1 MALFDRRKKRGG
13 PGKFVQIDESKIG
26 KGSIIVVMLSR
37 VSGFSVASRKIH
49 ANVSLR
55 Q

>member
-1 MALFDRRKKRGG
+1 MGG
-13 PGKFVQIDESKIG
+13 PGKFVHIDESKIG

-49 ANVSLR
+49 ASVSLR